1 MSSVGG
7 LGGAL
12 MTNHD
17 SSAAYLRNFSP
28 NRKRVTDISL
38 PE

>member
-1 MSSVGG
+1 MFSAGG
-7 LGGAL
+7 LKGAV

-17 SSAAYLRNFSP
+17 SSAAYLRNVSP
-28 NRKRVTDISL
+28 NRKRVTDISF

>member
-1 MSSVGG
+1 MSSAGG
-7 LGGAL
+7 LGGAP

-17 SSAAYLRNFSP
+17 SLSAYLRNFSP
-28 NRKRVTDISL
+28 KRKRVTDISL